1 MHRVGVYCRR
11 MIASH
16 NREPKDRLDR
26 LRERALQH
34 GLRMTP
40 QRAVLLRVLA
50 RAAHHPTAE
59 QLYRGVRRAMPSV
72 SPATVYRNVQMLA
85 QAGVISTLEHAGDS
99 LRYDPNPDDHHHF
112 TCSRCGEVTDIYLS
126 SVQYKVDGGRSRM
139 GAARIE
145 SCEVQFRGVC
155 SPCRASK

>member
-1 MHRVGVYCRR
+1 MLVSQNKNAR
-11 MIASH
+11 
-16 NREPKDRLDR
+16 DRLSR
-26 LRERALQH
+26 LRENALRQ

-59 QLYRGVRRAMPSV
+59 QLYRDVRRVLPSV

-85 QAGVISTLEHAGDS
+85 QAGVISTLERAGDAV
-99 LRYDPNPDDHHHF
+99 RYDPNPDDHHHF

-126 SVQYKVDGGRSRM
+126 SVQYKVDGGRSRL
-139 GAARIE
+139 GTVRIE
-145 SCEVQFRGVC
+145 SYEVQFRGVC
-155 SPCRASK
+155 SPCRAAN

>member
-1 MHRVGVYCRR
+1 ML
-11 MIASH
+11 ASQKR
-16 NREPKDRLDR
+16 NAGERLAR
-26 LRERALQH
+26 LRENALNH

-59 QLYRGVRRAMPSV
+59 QLYRGVRRVLPSV

-85 QAGVISTLEHAGDS
+85 QAGVISTLERAGHAV
-99 LRYDPNPDDHHHF
+99 RYDPNPDDHHHF
-112 TCSRCGEVTDIYLS
+112 TCSRCGEVTDIYLA

-145 SCEVQFRGVC
+145 SYEVQFRGVC
-155 SPCRASK
+155 SPCRAAM